1 MGRGLPGET
10 GAGGARRKAHPSD
23 FLPPSFPGHLW
34 LNLGPTLSAWA
45 RLGAPGPWRGR
56 VGEKRG
62 HDATRSPR
70 VERVKD
76 PPSSR
81 HPPHGSP
88 NPKRG
93 GRMHELAAERESWGG
108 GALGWERGDRG
119 PALPRA
125 RPRWEDAHRVRGP
138 AGAQPRRLPSLS
150 ITRGPAASAQPS
162 PPSLPPPPPASCP
175 RRPGVEAAQRP
186 PEPGRG
192 GGPGRGGPLGLR
204 PAAASRPA
212 QPPPRPHSPAQ
223 PPGGTR
229 RKRVASPAD
238 RQKLRGVV
246 DCLGRPD
253 FASSR
258 RGAAAAAASAEPSGL
273 PPSCLARSAG
283 GERRRGGRGR
293 HRNSKLCEGIRSR

>member
-1 MGRGLPGET
+1 MCGQGAAGET

-81 HPPHGSP
+81 HPPRGSP

-162 PPSLPPPPPASCP
+162 PPPASCP

-186 PEPGRG
+186 PEPERG
-192 GGPGRGGPLGLR
+192 GGPGRGGPRSAPSSSLPPG
-204 PAAASRPA
+204 PASS
-212 QPPPRPHSPAQ
+212 PPPLTGSAPGRDAQ
-223 PPGGTR
+223 E
-229 RKRVASPAD
+229 A
-238 RQKLRGVV
+238 
-246 DCLGRPD
+246 CC
-253 FASSR
+253 FAR
-258 RGAAAAAASAEPSGL
+258 
-273 PPSCLARSAG
+273 
-283 GERRRGGRGR
+283 
-293 HRNSKLCEGIRSR
+293 

>member
-162 PPSLPPPPPASCP
+162 PPSLPPPPPSKLSTA
-175 RRPGVEAAQRP
+175 PGS
-186 PEPGRG
+186 G
-192 GGPGRGGPLGLR
+192 GGPETPGARARGRPGARGP
-204 PAAASRPA
+204 SRSAPSSSLPPGPTSS
-212 QPPPRPHSPAQ
+212 PPPLTGSAPGRDAQ
-223 PPGGTR
+223 E
-229 RKRVASPAD
+229 A
-238 RQKLRGVV
+238 
-246 DCLGRPD
+246 CC
-253 FASSR
+253 FAR
-258 RGAAAAAASAEPSGL
+258 
-273 PPSCLARSAG
+273 
-283 GERRRGGRGR
+283 
-293 HRNSKLCEGIRSR
+293 

>member
-1 MGRGLPGET
+1 MCGQGAAGET

-81 HPPHGSP
+81 HPPRGSP

-93 GRMHELAAERESWGG
+93 GRMHVLAAERESWGG

-162 PPSLPPPPPASCP
+162 PPPSKLSTA
-175 RRPGVEAAQRP
+175 PGS
-186 PEPGRG
+186 G
-192 GGPGRGGPLGLR
+192 GGPETPGARARGRPGARGPSVCAQQQPPARPSLLPAPTHRLSPREGRAGSVLLR
-204 PAAASRPA
+204 P
-212 QPPPRPHSPAQ
+212 
-223 PPGGTR
+223 
-229 RKRVASPAD
+229 
-238 RQKLRGVV
+238 LI
-246 DCLGRPD
+246 GR
-253 FASSR
+253 S
-258 RGAAAAAASAEPSGL
+258 
-273 PPSCLARSAG
+273 
-283 GERRRGGRGR
+283 
-293 HRNSKLCEGIRSR
+293 